1 MKVDVKL
8 AGNSY
13 SEVPAVLIPLK
24 SGGKARFCE
33 VSDTTAEAGDVLKG
47 KTFYDADG
55 NYTLGTNT
63 GSTSA
68 AETPMYNVTINQ
80 MPHQTITATFR
91 PKATGSVSVSAK
103 SADKSTKLAGEGT
116 IGVSY
121 EWQIKVT
128 ADEGWIGGRPTI
140 TGAVSN
146 GAIYGDVVI
155 SVTEATEIPPDVHV
169 PAGYTPVYLSQ
180 GKLYTDNSTSEALTL
195 KNQIAAGSCLY
206 VIDLTHDTT
215 SLKGLFS
222 PSGKNE
228 AGVGCD
234 EAVVDLSGINKN
246 TITELGSLFLGNA
259 NLESADMSGFGE
271 INTLYSLFAYCT
283 SLKCVYF
290 DTLSNIRAKEVNT
303 YHTFSTCSNLEY
315 LILDNTSVDFV
326 VESADHDERGIPSQ
340 TKVLVPRA
348 SLDAYKANSHWSPA
362 ADRILALEDFDIVR
376 KDGTVTVT
384 PKAV

>member
-1 MKVDVKL
+1 
-8 AGNSY
+8 
-13 SEVPAVLIPLK
+13 
-24 SGGKARFCE
+24 
-33 VSDTTAEAGDVLKG
+33 
-47 KTFYDADG
+47 
-55 NYTLGTNT
+55 
-63 GSTSA
+63 
-68 AETPMYNVTINQ
+68 
-80 MPHQTITATFR
+80 
-91 PKATGSVSVSAK
+91 
-103 SADKSTKLAGEGT
+103 
-116 IGVSY
+116 
-121 EWQIKVT
+121 
-128 ADEGWIGGRPTI
+128 
-140 TGAVSN
+140 
-146 GAIYGDVVI
+146 
-155 SVTEATEIPPDVHV
+155 
-169 PAGYTPVYLSQ
+169 VYLSQ

-195 KNQIAAGSCLY
+195 KSQIAAGSCLY

-234 EAVVDLSGINKN
+234 VAVVDLSGINKN

-271 INTLYSLFAYCT
+271 INTLYSLFAYCA

-348 SLDAYKANSHWSPA
+348 SLDAYKTNSHWSTA